1 MAIKWGGRNQ
11 SQTNKLKI
19 NEVRETKSK
28 MQDIGEKSFV
38 IGRTKRLT
46 NCREQEFGQLFV
58 VGFGSRSLLA
68 TFALPTF

>member
-58 VGFGSRSLLA
+58 VCLVVDRC
-68 TFALPTF
+68 